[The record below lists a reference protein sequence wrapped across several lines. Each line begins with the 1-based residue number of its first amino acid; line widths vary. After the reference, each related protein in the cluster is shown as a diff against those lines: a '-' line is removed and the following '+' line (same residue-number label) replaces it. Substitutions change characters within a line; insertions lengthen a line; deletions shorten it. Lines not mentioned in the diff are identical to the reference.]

1 MTQAQWVRRVLK
13 PVTWIACLAPFG
25 LILFDG
31 VTGGLSANP
40 IEDITHRTG
49 TTGLIMLLVT
59 LGVTPVTRW
68 TRVGALIGMRRLLGL
83 FAYFYA
89 VLHFLTY
96 LVLDQ
101 FFGWSF
107 IIQDIAER
115 PYITVGFTA
124 LVLLTPLALTSTKGW
139 IKRIGG
145 KRWNALHKTV
155 YVSAAL
161 GVLHYLWLVKADTRK
176 PIVFGVILI
185 GLLVVRLQRRPRK
198 KAARREA
205 TNTSSLGEAA
215 RAD

>member
-25 LILFDG
+25 LIAFDG
-31 VTGGLSANP
+31 LTGGLSANP

-49 TTGLIMLLVT
+49 TTGLITLLVA

-68 TRVGALIGMRRLLGL
+68 TRIGALIGMRRLLGL

-107 IIQDIAER
+107 IIEDIVER
-115 PYITVGFTA
+115 PYITVGFAA
-124 LVLLTPLALTSTKGW
+124 LVLLTPLAVTSTKGW
-139 IKRIGG
+139 IKRLGG

-155 YVSAAL
+155 YVSTAF
-161 GVLHYLWLVKADTRK
+161 GVLHYLWLVKADTTK
-176 PIVFGVILI
+176 PILFAGILVV
-185 GLLVVRLQRRPRK
+185 LLVTRLQRKPRAK
-198 KAARREA
+198 RAKRKATA
-205 TNTSSLGEAA
+205 TSGLGAVA
-215 RAD
+215 SVD